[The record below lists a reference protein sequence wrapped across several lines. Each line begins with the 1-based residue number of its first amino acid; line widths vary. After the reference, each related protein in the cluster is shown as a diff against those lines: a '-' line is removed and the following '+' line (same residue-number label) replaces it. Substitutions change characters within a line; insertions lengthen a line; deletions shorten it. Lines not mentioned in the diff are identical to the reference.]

1 MGHVD
6 KAATTLSNLST
17 RSEHKAETKAADDE
31 RKGEQQKA
39 PEDRGS
45 EAKDPNSAVK
55 EQTKHSGQVD
65 KLEEARLQRRRG
77 LEALRTKMAGKVR
90 NRALV

>member
-31 RKGEQQKA
+31 RKGEQQKV
-39 PEDRGS
+39 
-45 EAKDPNSAVK
+45 EAKS
-55 EQTKHSGQVD
+55 VD
-65 KLEEARLQRRRG
+65 AKADAPTSWDEDSIGSKAAPRPAAATLAARRQLYR
-77 LEALRTKMAGKVR
+77 
-90 NRALV
+90 

>member
-31 RKGEQQKA
+31 RKGDPPEEQTV
-39 PEDRGS
+39 
-45 EAKDPNSAVK
+45 EAKSVD
-55 EQTKHSGQVD
+55 TKADALTSWDEDSIGSKAAPRPAAATVA
-65 KLEEARLQRRRG
+65 ARRHLYR
-77 LEALRTKMAGKVR
+77 
-90 NRALV
+90 